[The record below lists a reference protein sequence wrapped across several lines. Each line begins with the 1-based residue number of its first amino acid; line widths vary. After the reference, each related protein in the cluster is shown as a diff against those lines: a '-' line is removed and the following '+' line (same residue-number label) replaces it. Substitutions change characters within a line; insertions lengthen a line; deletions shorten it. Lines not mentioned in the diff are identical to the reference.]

1 MMKFLGKLTAAFCA
15 FILLFSCSNPDEK
28 STIPYNTAIDTKVDS
43 LLSLMTLE
51 EKIGQLNQY
60 SLGSEFTG
68 PGNKNGQDSIRYQ
81 QLISGQVG
89 SVLNLLGAEN
99 TRKMQKLVLDNSRL
113 GIPLLFAY
121 DVIHG
126 YKTMFP
132 IPLAESSSWNLDLM
146 QKTAQAAAAESAA
159 SGLHWTFAP
168 MIDVTVDARW
178 GRVMEGAGEDPF
190 LQSEIAK
197 ARINGFQGED
207 LAHNKTIAA
216 TAKHFAGYGYA
227 ESGKDYNS
235 VNINN
240 YILHN
245 HILPPFKASADAK
258 AASFM
263 NAFNDINAVPSTA
276 NQYLLQDLLRDKWGY
291 DGLVVSDWNSIGE
304 LVNHGVSP
312 DLKNAAKKA
321 IIAGSEVDMEGSAYI
336 QNLAQLV
343 DEGEV
348 QESLINKAVRKV
360 LELKYKLG
368 LFDDPYKYSDL
379 DREEEIVG
387 NEMHHELSED
397 IAKESIVLL
406 KNDNALLPIKN
417 VKNIALIGPLAK
429 DKDTPLGNWRAQA
442 VSNSAVSLFE
452 GLEQIL
458 PKNTNVQYAEGVKLS
473 IGSNNFFQEQ
483 EINETDRSGFDE
495 AKRIAKN
502 SDLVIMALGETAYM
516 SGEGR
521 SRADIGLPGLQ
532 QELLKEIHAINPNIV
547 LVLMNGRPLE
557 LSWEDENIPAILETW
572 HLGQRAGTA
581 IAKTLMGENNP
592 SGKLTMSFPRHVGQS
607 PIYYNHKITGRPS
620 TASGQVFYAHHTDV
634 DNSPLYPFGFG
645 LSYSTFEYSEIE
657 LSKSS
662 MTQDEEILASVTI
675 RNTSTIDGKEIVQL
689 YVQDLV
695 AEETPMLKS
704 LKAFQKV
711 DIKAGE
717 SVKVEFSITK
727 DMLSY
732 FKSNGDSTLE
742 KGSFKV
748 FIGGNSAV
756 EQNKNFELK

>member
-1 MMKFLGKLTAAFCA
+1 MTR
-15 FILLFSCSNPDEK
+15 LLKKIIGVICLSLIVLSCNQPNRVEE
-28 STIPYNTAIDTKVDS
+28 TGNRYEARVDS
-43 LLSLMTLE
+43 VLSIMTLE

-68 PGNKNGQDSIRYQ
+68 PGNKKGQDSIRYQ

-99 TRKMQKLVLDNSRL
+99 TLKMQKLVVENTRL

-126 YKTMFP
+126 YQTMFP
-132 IPLAESSSWNLDLM
+132 VPLAESASWNLELM
-146 QKTAQAAAAESAA
+146 EKTAQAAAAESAA

-178 GRVMEGAGEDPF
+178 GRVMEGAGEDPY
-190 LQSEIAK
+190 LQSEIAT
-197 ARINGFQGED
+197 ARINGFQGND
-207 LAHNKTIAA
+207 LSHNKTIAA

-245 HILPPFKASADAK
+245 HILPPFKAASEAN

-263 NAFNDINAVPSTA
+263 NAFNDINAVPATA
-276 NQYLLQDLLRDKWGY
+276 NQYLLQDILRKKWNY
-291 DGLVVSDWNSIGE
+291 DGVVVSDWNSIGE

-321 IIAGSEVDMEGSAYI
+321 ISAGSEIDMEGTAYI
-336 QNLAQLV
+336 RNLASLV
-343 DEGEV
+343 EEGE
-348 QESLINKAVRKV
+348 IDIAAIDKAVKHV
-360 LELKYKLG
+360 LQLKFELG
-368 LFDDPYKYSDL
+368 LFDDPFKYSNSE
-379 DREEEIVG
+379 RENEIVG
-387 NEMHHELSED
+387 NEMHHDLAEE

-406 KNDNALLPIKN
+406 KNERSLLPIKSA
-417 VKNIALIGPLAK
+417 KNIAVIGPLAK

-442 VSNSAVSLFE
+442 VANSAVSLYE
-452 GLEQIL
+452 GLEQTF
-458 PKNTNVQYAEGVKLS
+458 PEDVNFEYAEGVELS
-473 IGSNNFFQEQ
+473 IGPNNFFQEQ
-483 EINETDRSGFDE
+483 VINERDKSGFEE
-495 AKRIAKN
+495 AKALAKK

-532 QELLKEIHAINPNIV
+532 KELLKEIHAVNPNII

-557 LSWEDENIPAILETW
+557 LSWEDENIPAILEAW
-572 HLGQRAGTA
+572 HLGQRAGIA
-581 IAKTLMGENNP
+581 IAETLVGQNNP
-592 SGKLTMSFPRHVGQS
+592 SGKLTMSFPRQVGQI
-607 PIYYNHKITGRPS
+607 PIYYNHKTTGRPS
-620 TASGQVFYAHHTDV
+620 TAPGQVFYTHHTDV

-645 LSYSTFEYSEIE
+645 LSYSKFDYRQIE
-657 LSKSS
+657 LSQNS
-662 MTQDEEILASVTI
+662 MTEDEEIMATVTI
-675 RNTSTIDGKEIVQL
+675 QNTSEVDGQEIVQL
-689 YVQDLV
+689 YIQDLE
-695 AEETPMLKS
+695 AEETPMIKS

-711 DIKAGE
+711 EVKAGQT
-717 SVKVEFSITK
+717 VQVEFSIK
-727 DMLSY
+727 KQMLSY
-732 FKSNGDSTLE
+732 YKSNGDLTLE
-742 KGSFKV
+742 KGDFRV
-748 FIGGNSAV
+748 FIGTNSTV
-756 EQNKNFELK
+756 EQYKKFELK

>member
-1 MMKFLGKLTAAFCA
+1 MHNNLLKLIGVAVAAVFVISCA
-15 FILLFSCSNPDEK
+15 DPAKNNSSQNVIN
-28 STIPYNTAIDTKVDS
+28 TKVDS

-68 PGNKNGQDSIRYQ
+68 PGNKKGQDSIRYQ

-99 TRKMQKLVLDNSRL
+99 TRKMQELVVENSRL

-126 YKTMFP
+126 YQTMFP
-132 IPLAESSSWNLDLM
+132 VPLAESASWNLDLM
-146 QKTAQAAAAESAA
+146 QKTAQAAAAEAAA

-190 LQSEIAK
+190 LHAEIAK
-197 ARINGFQGED
+197 ARIRGFQGED

-235 VNINN
+235 VNINQ

-245 HILPPFKASADAK
+245 HILPPFKAATEVNV
-258 AASFM
+258 ASFM
-263 NAFNDINAVPSTA
+263 NSFNDINAVPATA
-276 NQYLLQDLLRDKWGY
+276 NQYLLQDILRKKWNY
-291 DGLVVSDWNSIGE
+291 DGVVVSDWNSIGE

-312 DLKNAAKKA
+312 DLKDAAKKA
-321 IIAGSEVDMEGSAYI
+321 ITAGSEIDMEGTAYI
-336 QNLAQLV
+336 QHLAKLV
-343 DEGEV
+343 NDGV
-348 QESLINKAVRKV
+348 IQETLIDDAVRNV
-360 LELKYKLG
+360 LELKFKLG

-379 DREEEIVG
+379 ERENEIVG
-387 NEMHHELSED
+387 NKQHHALAEE

-406 KNDNALLPIKN
+406 KNDNELLPL
-417 VKNIALIGPLAK
+417 VETKNIAVIGPLAK

-442 VSNSAVSLFE
+442 VENSAISLFE
-452 GLEQIL
+452 GLENTL
-458 PKNTNVQYAEGVKLS
+458 PKTTSLRYAEGVKLS
-473 IGSNNFFQEQ
+473 IGPNNFFQEQ
-483 EINETDRSGFDE
+483 VINEDDRSGFEE
-495 AKRIAKN
+495 AKQLAKN

-521 SRADIGLPGLQ
+521 SRAAITLPGLQ
-532 QELLKEIHAINPNIV
+532 KELLKEIHAINPNIV
-547 LVLMNGRPLE
+547 LVLMNGRPLD
-557 LSWEDENIPAILETW
+557 LSWEDENIPAIVEAW

-581 IAKTLMGENNP
+581 IAETLTGKNNP
-592 SGKLTMSFPRHVGQS
+592 SGKLTMSFPRQVGQV
-607 PIYYNHKITGRPS
+607 PIYYNHKVTGRPS
-620 TASGQVFYAHHTDV
+620 TAPGQVFYAHHTDV
-634 DNSPLYPFGFG
+634 DNSPLYPFGYG
-645 LSYSTFEYSEIE
+645 LSYSTFEYGEIE

-662 MTQDEEILASVTI
+662 LSEDESITVSVNVK
-675 RNTSTIDGKEIVQL
+675 NTSNRDGREVVQL
-689 YVQDLV
+689 YIQDLV
-695 AEETPMLKS
+695 ADETPMVKS

-711 DIKAGE
+711 MINAGE
-717 SVKVEFSITK
+717 SVKVEFSINPQ
-727 DMLSY
+727 MLSY
-732 FKSNGDSTLE
+732 YKSNGDLSLE
-742 KGSFKV
+742 KGDFRV
-748 FIGGNSAV
+748 FIGGNSSV
-756 EQNKNFELK
+756 EEHKEFKLK

>member
-1 MMKFLGKLTAAFCA
+1 MTKFSLGLLEVFFAFCV
-15 FILLFSCSNPDEK
+15 LVSCSKPLKEVNPPNE
-28 STIPYNTAIDTKVDS
+28 IDSKVDS
-43 LLSLMTLE
+43 VLSLMTLE

-68 PGNKNGQDSIRYQ
+68 PGNKKGQDSIRYQ

-99 TRKMQKLVLDNSRL
+99 TRKMQELVVENTRL

-132 IPLAESSSWNLDLM
+132 IPLAESASWNLELM
-146 QKTAQAAAAESAA
+146 QKAAQAAAAESAA

-197 ARINGFQGED
+197 ARIKGFQGDD
-207 LAHNKTIAA
+207 LSHNKTIAA

-227 ESGKDYNS
+227 ESGKDYNT
-235 VNINN
+235 VNVNN
-240 YILHN
+240 SILHN
-245 HILPPFKASADAK
+245 HILPPFKAAAEAK

-263 NAFNDINAVPSTA
+263 NAFNDINAVPATA
-276 NQYLLQDLLRDKWGY
+276 NHYLLQNILREEWNY
-291 DGLVVSDWNSIGE
+291 NGLVVSDWNSIGE

-321 IIAGSEVDMEGSAYI
+321 ISAGSEIDMEGTAYV
-336 QNLAQLV
+336 QYLV
-343 DEGEV
+343 ELVEKGEV
-348 QESLINKAVRKV
+348 EESTIDEAVRHV
-360 LELKYKLG
+360 LQLKFDLG
-368 LFDDPYKYSDL
+368 LFEDPYKYSDL
-379 DREEEIVG
+379 RREKEIVG
-387 NEMHHELSED
+387 NKLHYKLAED

-406 KNDNALLPIKN
+406 KNENNLLPLK
-417 VKNIALIGPLAK
+417 VYQNIALIGPLAK

-442 VSNSAVSLFE
+442 VSNSAVSLYD
-452 GLEQIL
+452 GLTKIL
-458 PKNTNVQYAEGVKLS
+458 PKTTKLKYAEGVKLS
-473 IGSNNFFQEQ
+473 VGPNNFFQEQ
-483 EINETDRSGFDE
+483 VINEEDRSGFAD
-495 AKRIAKN
+495 ALTLAKN

-532 QELLKEIHAINPNIV
+532 KELLKEIHAINPNIV

-557 LSWEDENIPAILETW
+557 LSWEDENIPAIVKAW

-581 IAKTLMGENNP
+581 IAETLVGKNNP
-592 SGKLTMSFPRHVGQS
+592 SGKLSMSFPRHVGQL
-607 PIYYNHKITGRPS
+607 PIYYNHKVTGRPS
-620 TASGQVFYAHHTDV
+620 TSPGQVFYTHHTDV
-634 DNSPLYPFGFG
+634 DNSPLYPFGYG
-645 LSYSTFEYSEIE
+645 LSYSTFEYGEIS
-657 LSKSS
+657 LSKNVLKSNES
-662 MTQDEEILASVTI
+662 ITASIEVT
-675 RNTSTIDGKEIVQL
+675 NTSEQDGKEVVQL
-689 YVQDLV
+689 YIQDLV
-695 AEETPMLKS
+695 AEETPLVKS

-711 DIKAGE
+711 KVKAGQ
-717 SVKVEFSITK
+717 SVKVEFTINK
-727 DMLSY
+727 EMLSY
-732 FKSNGDSTLE
+732 YKSNGELALE
-742 KGSFKV
+742 KGKFHI
-748 FIGGNSAV
+748 FIGSNSTI
-756 EQNKNFELK
+756 EKHQEIILE

>member
-1 MMKFLGKLTAAFCA
+1 MTKFSLGLLGVLFAFTV
-15 FILLFSCSNPDEK
+15 LVSCSKPLKEVNPQNE
-28 STIPYNTAIDTKVDS
+28 INIKVDS
-43 LLSLMTLE
+43 VLSLMTLE

-68 PGNKNGQDSIRYQ
+68 PGNKKGQDSIRYQ

-99 TRKMQKLVLDNSRL
+99 TRKMQELIVENTRL

-132 IPLAESSSWNLDLM
+132 VPLAESASWNLELM

-178 GRVMEGAGEDPF
+178 GRVMEGAGEDPY

-197 ARINGFQGED
+197 ARIKGFQGDD
-207 LAHNKTIAA
+207 LSHNKTIAA

-227 ESGKDYNS
+227 ESGKDYNT

-245 HILPPFKASADAK
+245 HILPPFKAAAEAK

-263 NAFNDINAVPSTA
+263 NAFNDINAIPATA
-276 NQYLLQDLLRDKWGY
+276 NHYLLQEILREKWRY
-291 DGLVVSDWNSIGE
+291 NGLVVSDWNSIGE

-312 DLKNAAKKA
+312 NLRNAAKKA
-321 IIAGSEVDMEGSAYI
+321 ISAGSEIDMEATAYV
-336 QNLAQLV
+336 QYLV
-343 DEGEV
+343 ELVEKGEV
-348 QESLINKAVRKV
+348 EESTIDEAVRHV
-360 LELKYKLG
+360 LQLKFDLG
-368 LFDDPYKYSDL
+368 LFEDPYKYSDL
-379 DREEEIVG
+379 RREKEIVG
-387 NEMHHELSED
+387 NKLHYELAED

-406 KNDNALLPIKN
+406 KNENNLLPLKGYQ
-417 VKNIALIGPLAK
+417 NIALIGPLAK

-442 VSNSAVSLFE
+442 VENSAVSLFE
-452 GLEQIL
+452 GLEKAVDESTTI
-458 PKNTNVQYAEGVKLS
+458 KYAEGVKLS

-483 EINETDRSGFDE
+483 EINKDDRSGFEE
-495 AKRIAKN
+495 AKKLAKN

-532 QELLKEIHAINPNIV
+532 KELLKEIHAINPNIV

-557 LSWEDENIPAILETW
+557 LSWEDENIPAIVEAW

-581 IAKTLMGENNP
+581 IAETLMGKNNP
-592 SGKLTMSFPRHVGQS
+592 SGKLSMSFPRHVGQL
-607 PIYYNHKITGRPS
+607 PIYYNHKVTGRPS
-620 TASGQVFYAHHTDV
+620 TSPGQVFYTHHTDV
-634 DNSPLYPFGFG
+634 DNSPLYPFGYG
-645 LSYSTFEYSEIE
+645 LSYSTFEYGPIS
-657 LSKSS
+657 LSKNALTSNES
-662 MTQDEEILASVTI
+662 ITASIEVT
-675 RNTSTIDGKEIVQL
+675 NTSERDGKEVVQL

-695 AEETPMLKS
+695 AEETPVVKS

-711 DIKAGE
+711 KVKAGQ
-717 SVKVEFSITK
+717 SVKVEFTINK
-727 DMLSY
+727 EMLSY
-732 FKSNGDSTLE
+732 YKSNGELALG
-742 KGSFKV
+742 KGKFHI
-748 FIGGNSAV
+748 FIGSNSTI
-756 EQNKNFELK
+756 EKYQEIILE

>member
-1 MMKFLGKLTAAFCA
+1 MTKFLRKIAGFFCA
-15 FILLFSCSNPDEK
+15 SIIFFSCSNPDEK
-28 STIPYNTAIDTKVDS
+28 STATQSKIDEKVDS
-43 LLSLMTLE
+43 LLALMTLE

-68 PGNKNGQDSIRYQ
+68 PGNKNGQDSVRYQ
-81 QLISGQVG
+81 QLVTGQVG
-89 SVLNLLGAEN
+89 SVLNLLGTEN
-99 TRKMQKLVLDNSRL
+99 TRKMQKLVVENTRL

-126 YKTMFP
+126 YQTMFP
-132 IPLAESSSWNLDLM
+132 VPLAESSSWNLELM

-178 GRVMEGAGEDPF
+178 GRVMEGAGEDPY

-207 LAHNKTIAA
+207 LGHNKTIAA

-245 HILPPFKASADAK
+245 HILPPFKAAVEAN

-263 NAFNDINAVPSTA
+263 NSFNDINAVPATA
-276 NQYLLQDLLRDKWGY
+276 NQYLLQDILREKWNY
-291 DGLVVSDWNSIGE
+291 DGVVVSDWNSIGE
-304 LVNHGVSP
+304 LVNHGVSA
-312 DLKNAAKKA
+312 DLKEASKKA
-321 IIAGSEVDMEGSAYI
+321 IRAGSEIDMEGNAYVK
-336 QNLAQLV
+336 NLSELV
-343 DEGEV
+343 ESGEIDKV
-348 QESLINKAVRKV
+348 LIDKAVKHV
-360 LELKYKLG
+360 LQLKFKLG

-379 DREEEIVG
+379 DREKEIVG
-387 NEMHHELSED
+387 NESHLNLAEG

-406 KNDNALLPIKN
+406 KNEKSLLPIQN
-417 VKNIALIGPLAK
+417 TKNIAVIGPLAK

-442 VSNSAVSLFE
+442 VANSAVSLYE
-452 GLEQIL
+452 GLEQVL
-458 PKNTNVQYAEGVKLS
+458 SSTNNLKYAEGVKLS
-473 IGSNNFFQEQ
+473 IGPNNFFEEQ
-483 EINETDRSGFDE
+483 VINESDRSGFEE
-495 AKRIAKN
+495 AKQLAKN

-532 QELLKEIHAINPNIV
+532 KELLKEIHAINPNIV

-581 IAKTLMGENNP
+581 IAETLLGENNP
-592 SGKLTMSFPRHVGQS
+592 SGKLTMSFPRHVGQL

-620 TASGQVFYAHHTDV
+620 TAPGQVFYTHHTDV
-634 DNSPLYPFGFG
+634 VNSPLYPFGFG
-645 LSYSTFEYSEIE
+645 LSYSSFEYGEIE
-657 LSKSS
+657 LSQNL
-662 MTQDEEILASVTI
+662 MTAEEKITVSVTI
-675 RNTSTIDGKEIVQL
+675 QNTNKVDGKEIVQL
-689 YVQDLV
+689 YIQDLE
-695 AEETPMLKS
+695 AEETPMIKS
-704 LKAFQKV
+704 LKAFKKV
-711 DIKAGE
+711 DIKAGQ
-717 SVKVEFSITK
+717 SVKVDFTITK
-727 DMLSY
+727 EMLSY
-732 FKSNGDSTLE
+732 YNSDGELTLE
-742 KGSFKV
+742 KGRFNV

-756 EQNKNFELK
+756 DNHKKFELK

>member
-1 MMKFLGKLTAAFCA
+1 MTKFLGRLAGVLCA
-15 FILLFSCSNPDEK
+15 LIIFFSCSNPTEK
-28 STIPYNTAIDTKVDS
+28 SKNTQSRIDEKVDS
-43 LLSLMTLE
+43 LLVLMTLE

-68 PGNKNGQDSIRYQ
+68 PGNKKGEDSIRYQ
-81 QLISGQVG
+81 QLVSGQVG

-99 TRKMQKLVLDNSRL
+99 TRKMQKLVIENTRL

-126 YKTMFP
+126 YQTMFP
-132 IPLAESSSWNLDLM
+132 VPLAESASWNLDLM

-197 ARINGFQGED
+197 ARINGFQGQD
-207 LAHNKTIAA
+207 LSQNKTIAA

-245 HILPPFKASADAK
+245 HILPPFKAASK
-258 AASFM
+258 ANVASFM
-263 NAFNDINAVPSTA
+263 NAFNDINAVPATA
-276 NQYLLQDLLRDKWGY
+276 NQYLLQDILREKWNY
-291 DGLVVSDWNSIGE
+291 DGVVVSDWNSIGE
-304 LVNHGVSP
+304 LVNHGVSA
-312 DLKNAAKKA
+312 DLKEAAKKA
-321 IIAGSEVDMEGSAYI
+321 ISAGSEIDMEGNAYVE
-336 QNLAQLV
+336 NLSNLV
-343 DEGEV
+343 ESGEIDEE
-348 QESLINKAVRKV
+348 LINKAVRHV
-360 LELKYKLG
+360 LQLKFELG
-368 LFDDPYKYSDL
+368 LFEDPYKYSDPE
-379 DREEEIVG
+379 REKEIVG
-387 NEMHHELSED
+387 NEIHHDLAEE

-406 KNDNALLPIKN
+406 KNEESLLPIKN
-417 VKNIALIGPLAK
+417 AKNIAVIGPLAK

-442 VSNSAVSLFE
+442 IANSAVSLYE
-452 GLEQIL
+452 GLEQSL
-458 PKNTNVQYAEGVKLS
+458 PKNINLKYAEGVKLS
-473 IGSNNFFQEQ
+473 IGPNNFFEEQ
-483 EINETDRSGFDE
+483 VINETDNSGFEE
-495 AKRIAKN
+495 AKKLAEN

-532 QELLKEIHAINPNIV
+532 KELLKEIHAINPNIV

-557 LSWEDENIPAILETW
+557 LSWEDENIPAIVEAW

-581 IAKTLMGENNP
+581 IAETLLGKNNP
-592 SGKLTMSFPRHVGQS
+592 SGKLTMSFPRTVGQL

-620 TASGQVFYAHHTDV
+620 TAPGQVFYTHHTDV
-634 DNSPLYPFGFG
+634 DSSPLYPFGFG
-645 LSYSTFEYSEIE
+645 LSYSEFEYGEIE
-657 LSKSS
+657 LSQNS
-662 MTQDEEILASVTI
+662 MTENENITASI
-675 RNTSTIDGKEIVQL
+675 SIQNTSETDGYEIVQL
-689 YVQDLV
+689 YIQDLV
-695 AEETPMLKS
+695 AEETPMIKS
-704 LKAFQKV
+704 LKAFKKV
-711 DIKAGE
+711 KVKAGQ
-717 SVKVEFSITK
+717 SVKVDFSITK

-732 FKSNGDSTLE
+732 YKSNGELSLE
-742 KGSFKV
+742 KGKFNV
-748 FIGGNSAV
+748 FIGGNSTV
-756 EQNKNFELK
+756 EHHQKLELK